1 MPKNYLNINVYDAA
15 KERIKYT
22 FDNFDNIYLSFSGG
36 KDSTVMLHMVMD
48 EAIKRKKE
56 IGLLIV
62 DLEGQYK
69 LTIENRLVALAYTPV
84 STLCSKGGT
93 LDLVTYVNDLQ

>member
-1 MPKNYLNINVYDAA
+1 MPKIGLGLNVYEAA

-22 FDNFDNIYLSFSGG
+22 FDNFEKISVSFSAG

-48 EAIKRKKE
+48 EAIERNQKV
-56 IGLLIV
+56 GVLLI

-69 LTIENRLVALAYTPV
+69 LTIDHAKECFKMYE
-84 STLCSKGGT
+84 
-93 LDLVTYVNDLQ
+93 D